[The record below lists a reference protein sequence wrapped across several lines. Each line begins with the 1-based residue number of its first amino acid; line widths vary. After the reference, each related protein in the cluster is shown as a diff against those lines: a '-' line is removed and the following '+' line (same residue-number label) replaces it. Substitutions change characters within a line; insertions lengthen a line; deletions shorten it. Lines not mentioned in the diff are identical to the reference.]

1 MPAANPRFLYV
12 RLPDSLL
19 NSLEEARFHTSQR
32 VGRRVPLRALVQ
44 TALQHYLAELQTN
57 PASLR
62 DLDAC
67 LTTDTDVSVDADE
80 QPSPDTV

>member
-57 PASLR
+57 PAGLR
-62 DLDAC
+62 DLNAC
-67 LTTDTDVSVDADE
+67 LTTDTDITVDADDLS
-80 QPSPDTV
+80 SPDTV